1 MNTEQRAK
9 EDLSQL
15 EVRNDLSINL
25 TGLKARLDDLLM
37 SGNVDEAKKMFAS
50 HAEEADAALKE
61 YDVKKHKVFD
71 REDKKREGKP
81 DYEVVKVPRALQRVI
96 NEDNCYMM
104 FNNPLKFS
112 LQNKKKEDRERLEP
126 ALEAFTDFLEEV
138 YFNERMS
145 EAKRIAG
152 SETESAKL
160 YRLYTNEDGKSKVV
174 CQVLA
179 NSKKQRLYPMFN
191 QYDEMVAFGVGYF
204 MQSPDMSGID
214 EFFDVYTSKIIYKC
228 SRKRNGGTVW
238 HVETSENEYGKIP
251 VIYYNQEK
259 EWEGAQDRIERL
271 EMVDSVRGDN
281 ANYFGSP
288 YMKISRDVLDD
299 RLAGPEDQGKVI
311 ALDGKDSIFEFVAP
325 PECSEIVDADK
336 SDMQMS
342 IFTDTFTTDRSFSAI
357 KGMGTLSDKAMRRGN
372 QPAYMKMGIR
382 AITYNPLIKREIS
395 LIKTILIRYK
405 YLDDVKMAKMLNEAK
420 IGFSYRDPFVG
431 GIDDNSDEISKLR
444 AADAISIETAV
455 EMNRFVTDKEAEV
468 ERIWKN
474 IERKAM
480 IEAKAAKSASESGN
494 SGNNG
499 EGDGKVEPE

>member
-1 MNTEQRAK
+1 MNATEKLKQ
-9 EDLSQL
+9 
-15 EVRNDLSINL
+15 EVSAQKVDIPINL
-25 TGLKARLDDLLM
+25 TGLKAMLDDLLRA
-37 SGNVDEAKKMFAS
+37 GNVDDARKMFAS
-50 HAEEADAALKE
+50 HAEEAAQALKE
-61 YDVKKHKVFD
+61 YDVKQHKVFE
-71 REDKKREGKP
+71 RLDKKREGKP

-112 LQNKKKEDRERLEP
+112 LKNKKQEDRERLEP
-126 ALEAFTDFLEEV
+126 ALEAFEDFLDEV

-160 YRLYTNEDGKSKVV
+160 YRLYTDEDGKSKVV

-179 NSKKQRLYPMFN
+179 NSKKQKLYPMFN
-191 QYDEMVAFGVGYF
+191 QYDEMVAFGVGYY
-204 MQSPDMSGID
+204 MQNKDLKTID
-214 EFFDVYTSKIIYKC
+214 EFFDVYTSKLIYKC
-228 SRKRNGGTVW
+228 SRNQLGGTTWV
-238 HVETSENEYGKIP
+238 VEVKTNDLGKIP

-259 EWEGAQDRIERL
+259 EWDGAQDRIERL
-271 EMVDSVRGDN
+271 EHVDSVRGDN

-288 YMKISRDVLDD
+288 YMTISRDILND
-299 RLAGPEDQGKVI
+299 RLAGPEEQGKVI
-311 ALDGKDSIFEFVAP
+311 ALDGPESRFEFVTP
-325 PECSEIVDADK
+325 PECSEIVEADK
-336 SDMQMS
+336 TDMQIS
-342 IFTDTFTTDRSFSAI
+342 IYTDTFTTDRSYTAI
-357 KGMGTLSDKAMRRGN
+357 KGMGTLSDKAMRRMN

-395 LIKTILIRYK
+395 LIKTILIKYK
-405 YLDDVKMAKMLNEAK
+405 YLDDVNMAGMIAEAK
-420 IGFSYRDPFVG
+420 IGFSYRDPFIG

-468 ERIWKN
+468 ERIWQN

-480 IEAKAAKSASESGN
+480 IEAKASAAASKESNQEEEEESSE
-494 SGNNG
+494 
-499 EGDGKVEPE
+499 E